1 MGRRSGTTRVNI
13 KDVAKRANVS
23 PAAVSYALNNTG
35 GVSKETADRVLDAA
49 KELNYRP
56 NFAARSLK
64 TQRTKTI
71 GVLVED
77 VTIFNAPDII
87 DGINEAAES
96 QGYSIILSNLRL
108 AKRIGL
114 DFTEALAHRD
124 LVRQKLDEMYF
135 KQVEGI
141 IYVGMHSRDVS
152 PLVDVGPLPLVYT
165 YCMSSRDGDMYV
177 TYHDRL
183 TAYRACR
190 YLLDKGH
197 RSIGFITGPRGHVET
212 FVDRLQGS
220 KDALKEFD
228 LAVTDS
234 QVAEG
239 DWDYESGFEGAR
251 HLLSQEGITAVFAM
265 NDLMALGA
273 MAFCQDRSLAVPN
286 RVSVMG
292 FDNRESSRYF
302 VPGLTTMALPLR
314 TMGER
319 AAQIIIK
326 TINNEAIE
334 DRTIRLP
341 GELIARDS
349 VVSPSR

>member
-1 MGRRSGTTRVNI
+1 MARRSSTTRVNI
-13 KDVAKRANVS
+13 KDVARRANVS

-35 GVSKETADRVLDAA
+35 GVSKETADRVLDVA

-56 NFAARSLK
+56 NFVAKSLK

-77 VTIFNAPDII
+77 LTVFNAPDII
-87 DGINEAAES
+87 DGISETSEN

-108 AKRIGL
+108 SKRIGL
-114 DFTEALAHRD
+114 DFTQALAHRD
-124 LVRQKLDEMYF
+124 LVRKKLDEMYF

-152 PLVDVGPLPLVYT
+152 ALVDFGQLPLVYA

-177 TYHDRL
+177 TYDDRL

-197 RSIGFITGPRGHVET
+197 RSIGFITGPRGHVDT
-212 FVDRLQGS
+212 SIDRLQGS
-220 KDALKEFD
+220 KDALQEFD
-228 LAVTDS
+228 LTVSES

-239 DWDYESGFEGAR
+239 DWDYDSGFEGAR
-251 HLLSQEGITAVFAM
+251 YLLNQEGITAIFAM

-273 MAFCQDRSLAVPN
+273 MAYCHAHALPVPN

-319 AAQIIIK
+319 AAQMIIT

-334 DRTIRLP
+334 DPKNRLP

-349 VVSPSR
+349 VVSPNR